1 MAFTYVAITRT
12 FNDAEGQAAAGAVVF
27 TPVTPMFN
35 DLTVV
40 KKAVTAT
47 LTSAGVLSQ
56 LLAANT
62 DPGTTPTGTTYRV
75 DEKITGQPVLTYY
88 IQVPHDAGS
97 TLDLRALAGWQGS
110 TGGSG
115 TVVSINGEPPDGS
128 GDIVLSAT
136 DVGAQPADGDLT
148 GLGGL
153 GDGVPVRASGT
164 WGLVTGTRDGT
175 KFLRDDG
182 TWQSASGTTYTDE
195 QVRDVVGTALVAG
208 SNVTITPNDGADTI
222 TISAASTGSS
232 GIPASTVDAKGDLI
246 VGTADDTVARR
257 SVGTNGQALLADSV
271 ATTGVSWG
279 APAPAAHNHAATEIT
294 SGTVATARLGSG
306 TASSTTFLR
315 GDGTWADSYAPVTLN
330 TQTGTTYTFVLA
342 DAGKL
347 VRANNAGSQTYTIPP
362 NSSVAFPVGT
372 VLELMRYGAGA
383 VSLAAGSGVTLRP
396 SSPQSAR
403 AQYSTIN
410 AIQVAANEWVVGGDL
425 A

>member
-1 MAFTYVAITRT
+1 
-12 FNDAEGQAAAGAVVF
+12 
-27 TPVTPMFN
+27 
-35 DLTVV
+35 
-40 KKAVTAT
+40 
-47 LTSAGVLSQ
+47 
-56 LLAANT
+56 
-62 DPGTTPTGTTYRV
+62 
-75 DEKITGQPVLTYY
+75 
-88 IQVPHDAGS
+88 
-97 TLDLRALAGWQGS
+97 
-110 TGGSG
+110 
-115 TVVSINGEPPDGS
+115 
-128 GDIVLSAT
+128 
-136 DVGAQPADGDLT
+136 
-148 GLGGL
+148 
-153 GDGVPVRASGT
+153 
-164 WGLVTGTRDGT
+164 
-175 KFLRDDG
+175 
-182 TWQSASGTTYTDE
+182 
-195 QVRDVVGTALVAG
+195 
-208 SNVTITPNDGADTI
+208 
-222 TISAASTGSS
+222 
-232 GIPASTVDAKGDLI
+232 VDAKGDLI

-372 VLELMRYGAGA
+372 VIELMRYGAGA